1 MTADT
6 PWQGDACSLVEAFR
20 TGDRS
25 PREELDATL
34 ASIDASELN
43 AFSYL
48 DPEAAKACAADAD
61 VTLPFGGVPMGIKEQ
76 DAVAGWPDTHASVA
90 LADQVALEDSVTVA
104 RLREAGAVHVG
115 LTTASE
121 FGGVNV
127 SRSKLNGVTR
137 NPWET
142 EHTAGG
148 SSAGAAAA
156 VAGGLVTI
164 GSGGDGGGSIRI
176 PAAFCGL
183 PGLKATYGRYPNG
196 PVVGSLTAVLG
207 CLSRSVRDIARW
219 LDVCNGHHITDPYSL
234 PRVTG
239 WEDGL
244 AADLDA
250 LRGKRVAIAPDL
262 GNAVVH
268 SALEARVREHATA
281 LASDAGLEIVDLP
294 VKLPQL
300 AVEWALSG
308 LSTIL
313 MELGD
318 RYPECEPDL
327 TFEIAFGLKMAHEMY
342 GLESRARVERSR
354 RDLNK
359 AMAEIFEGVDFV
371 VASTNPD
378 VAFTADGVMP
388 LEVEGRETHIGN
400 HGALTI
406 PSNIFGNPAVSIPV
420 GTVDGLPVGMQI
432 LAAHHREADLLD
444 LAWICER
451 ERPWPL
457 VAPGSPQ

>member
-1 MTADT
+1 MTSET
-6 PWQGDACSLVEAFR
+6 PWQGDACSLVDAFR
-20 TGDRS
+20 SGERS
-25 PREELDATL
+25 PAEEIDTVL
-34 ASIDASELN
+34 AAIDASDIN
-43 AFSYL
+43 AFSFL
-48 DPEAAKACAADAD
+48 DPATARAAAAAAD
-61 VTLPFGGVPMGIKEQ
+61 VSLPFGGVPMGIKEQ
-76 DAVAGWPDTHASVA
+76 DTVGGWPDTHASVA
-90 LADQVALEDSVTVA
+90 LKDRVGETDSATVV
-104 RLREAGAVHVG
+104 RLKEAGAALVG

-137 NPWET
+137 NPWERD
-142 EHTAGG
+142 HTSGG
-148 SSAGAAAA
+148 SSAGAAAS

-219 LDVCNGHHITDPYSL
+219 LDVCNGHHSSDPYSL

-239 WEDGL
+239 WESGL
-244 AADLDA
+244 GRDLDA

-262 GNAVVH
+262 GCAVVH
-268 SALEARVREHATA
+268 SALAERVREHAGA
-281 LASDAGLEIVDLP
+281 LAADAGLVVVDVP

-300 AVEWALSG
+300 AVEWALAG
-308 LSTIL
+308 LSTVL

-318 RYPECEPDL
+318 RYPDCEPEL

-342 GLESRARVERSR
+342 SLESRARLERSR
-354 RDLNK
+354 RDHNR
-359 AMAEIFEGVDFV
+359 AMAALFDEVDLV
-371 VASTNPD
+371 ISSTNPD
-378 VAFTADGVMP
+378 VAFSADGVMP
-388 LEVEGRETHIGN
+388 LEVEGREVNIGN

-406 PSNIFGNPAVSIPV
+406 PSNIFGNPAISVPV

-432 LAAHHREADLLD
+432 LAPHHHEAVLLD

-457 VAPGSPQ
+457 VAPSP

>member
-1 MTADT
+1 MTSET
-6 PWQGDACSLVEAFR
+6 PWQGDACSLVDTYRSGE
-20 TGDRS
+20 RS
-25 PREELDATL
+25 PVDELEAVLEAIGAGDV
-34 ASIDASELN
+34 N
-43 AFSYL
+43 AFSFL
-48 DPEAAKACAADAD
+48 DPDSARAAAIAAD
-61 VTLPFGGVPMGIKEQ
+61 VSLPFGGVPMGIKEQ
-76 DAVAGWPDTHASVA
+76 DTVGGWPDTHASVA
-90 LADQVALEDSVTVA
+90 LRDRVGAADSVTVA
-104 RLREAGAVHVG
+104 RLREAGAVLAG

-137 NPWET
+137 NPWERD
-142 EHTAGG
+142 HTAGG
-148 SSAGAAAA
+148 SSAGAAAS

-183 PGLKATYGRYPNG
+183 PGLKATYGRFPNG

-219 LDVCNGHHITDPYSL
+219 LDVCNGFHPTDPYSL

-244 AADLDA
+244 GAGIES
-250 LRGKRVAIAPDL
+250 LRAKRVAIAPDL
-262 GNAVVH
+262 GCAVVH
-268 SALEARVREHATA
+268 SALADRVREHAA
-281 LASDAGLEIVDLP
+281 VLVADAGLEVVDVA

-300 AVEWALSG
+300 SVEWALAG
-308 LSTIL
+308 LSTVL

-318 RYPECEPDL
+318 RYPECESDL

-342 GLESRARVERSR
+342 SLESRARLEGSR
-354 RDLNK
+354 RDHNR
-359 AMAEIFEGVDFV
+359 AMAALFEDVDFV
-371 VASTNPD
+371 ISSTNPD
-378 VAFTADGVMP
+378 VAFSADGVMP
-388 LEVEGRETHIGN
+388 LEIEGREVHIGN

-406 PSNIFGNPAVSIPV
+406 PSNIYGNPAISVPI

-432 LAAHHREADLLD
+432 LAPHHHEAELLD

-457 VAPGSPQ
+457 VAPSP

>member
-1 MTADT
+1 MTSDG
-6 PWQGDACSLVEAFR
+6 PWQGDACSLVDAFR
-20 TGDRS
+20 RGERS
-25 PREELDATL
+25 PVEETDTVLEA
-34 ASIDASELN
+34 IDASDIN

-48 DPEAAKACAADAD
+48 DPDAARRSAAAAD
-61 VTLPFGGVPMGIKEQ
+61 VSLPFGGVPMGIKEM
-76 DAVAGWPDTHASVA
+76 DTVEGWPDTRGSVA
-90 LADQVALEDSVTVA
+90 LKDRVGEEDGVMVA
-104 RLREAGAVHVG
+104 RLRDAGATLVG
-115 LTTASE
+115 LTTSSE

-127 SRSKLNGVTR
+127 SRSKLNGVTH
-137 NPWET
+137 NPW
-142 EHTAGG
+142 HHDRTAGG
-148 SSAGAAAA
+148 SSAGAAAS

-183 PGLKATYGRYPNG
+183 PGLKGTYGRFPNG

-219 LDVCNGHHITDPYSL
+219 LDACNGHHISDPFSL
-234 PRVTG
+234 PRVSG
-239 WEDGL
+239 WEANLG
-244 AADLDA
+244 ADLGA

-262 GNAVVH
+262 GAAVVH
-268 SALEARVREHATA
+268 SALEERVREHAAA
-281 LASDAGLEIVDLP
+281 LAADAGLEVVDRS
-294 VKLPQL
+294 VKLPPL

-313 MELGD
+313 MELGE
-318 RYPECEPDL
+318 RYPDCEPEL

-359 AMAEIFEGVDFV
+359 AMAELFEDVDFV
-371 VASTNPD
+371 IASTNPD
-378 VAFTADGVMP
+378 VAFTADGAMP
-388 LEVEGRETHIGN
+388 LEVEGREVHIGN

-406 PSNIFGNPAVSIPV
+406 PSNIFGNPAVSVPV

-432 LAAHHREADLLD
+432 LAAHHGEADLLD

-457 VAPGSPQ
+457 VAPR